1 MTIAPKE
8 NCPPTA
14 KLTLRQTLTLTAGQ
28 FSSGAIAWLSPH
40 PKTNLDLDPKP
51 NPNRVGGGVGAIF
64 LGGNCPDTIFLL
76 RNLYIYARNIINIV
90 DV

>member
-14 KLTLRQTLTLTAGQ
+14 KLTLRQTLTLTGGQ
-28 FSSGAIAWLSPH
+28 FSSGAIVWLSPH

-51 NPNRVGGGVGAIF
+51 NPNRVGGG
-64 LGGNCPDTIFLL
+64 GNFPRGQLSRYHFFAKKFIYL
-76 RNLYIYARNIINIV
+76 RKKYY
-90 DV
+90 